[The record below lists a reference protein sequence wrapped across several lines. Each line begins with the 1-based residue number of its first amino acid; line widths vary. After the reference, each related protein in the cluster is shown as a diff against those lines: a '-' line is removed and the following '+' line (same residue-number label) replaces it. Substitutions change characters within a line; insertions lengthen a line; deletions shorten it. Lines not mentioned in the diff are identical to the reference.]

1 VALATAGAALA
12 LIAWTIGGLALV
24 RGAER
29 RALRR
34 IPPPSWR
41 AAAFALGATACA
53 VAFRATPLEAVAC
66 GATCIA
72 LIVAGDAD
80 ARTGYL
86 FDAITF
92 PTALLI
98 TAIAVAGGTT
108 SDAACGVCVL
118 VGSFGALVVFSR
130 GRLMG
135 LGDVKAMF
143 AIGAAFGPL
152 ESLVAIFAACLSGIV
167 WTAIA
172 GRFHRSARVRF
183 GPHLAAGSGFA
194 LVGGDFVVH
203 SMMGL

>member
-1 VALATAGAALA
+1 VLLAPAAAALA
-12 LIAWTIGGLALV
+12 LIAWTIAGLALV

-29 RALRR
+29 RVLRR
-34 IPPPSWR
+34 VPPKPWR
-41 AAAFALGATACA
+41 AAAFALGAAVCA
-53 VAFRATPLEAVAC
+53 VVFRATPVGAVAC

-72 LIVAGDAD
+72 LIVAGEAD

-92 PTALLI
+92 PTALLV

-108 SDAACGVCVL
+108 LDAACGVCVL
-118 VGSFGALVVFSR
+118 VGSFGALVVCSR

-152 ESLVAIFAACLSGIV
+152 ESIVAIFAACVSGIV
-167 WTAIA
+167 WTAFA
-172 GRFHRSARVRF
+172 GRLRCGAQVHF
-183 GPHLAAGSGFA
+183 GPHLAAGSAFA

-203 SMMGL
+203 RMLGL